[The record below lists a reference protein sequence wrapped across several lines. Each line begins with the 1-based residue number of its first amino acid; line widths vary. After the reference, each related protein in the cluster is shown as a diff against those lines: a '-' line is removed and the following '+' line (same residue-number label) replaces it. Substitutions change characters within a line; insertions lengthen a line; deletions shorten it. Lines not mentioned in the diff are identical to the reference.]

1 MSAAVGQPLLLRV
14 RPSISRLDLIPE
26 LGIAVA
32 AVSLTGVVHC
42 VIALRLGQNPLF
54 LFLLTAA
61 ALTFWRGLG
70 PGMLASSLGSSI
82 GSALYSVPISTAAS
96 NRENLPVEFLL
107 MFAGSMSTCW
117 LIYRLRVDQEKTQA
131 VQNRRNDGL
140 TFVSHELRQP
150 LSNIQLAAAVL
161 ERDRSEATVKRA
173 ATLIMRSSARLATVI
188 DDLTD
193 LTQLQ
198 AGALRVARTAMP
210 LQDSIVAAIEAARP
224 AIEQKQQYLE
234 IDVPRDPPIWVSGD
248 ATRLEQVLVNLLSN
262 ASKYSPGGAEIR
274 VSACEESGR
283 AVVAVRD
290 TGMGI
295 RRDMLE
301 TIFDPFI
308 RDSSSVAEGLGVGLT
323 LVRDLIK
330 QHGGRITAQSEGPG
344 RGSTFVVELP
354 LLPTAPEPAN
364 SDSFARSRG
373 PREHV

>member
-1 MSAAVGQPLLLRV
+1 MSAAFVHPVLRV
-14 RPSISRLDLIPE
+14 RPSVSRLDLIPE

-32 AVSLTGVVHC
+32 AVSLTGAVHL
-42 VIALRLGQNPLF
+42 IALRLGQNPLF

-70 PGMLASSLGSSI
+70 PGMLASSLGSSV
-82 GSALYSVPISTAAS
+82 GPVLYSPFSPVAPG
-96 NRENLPVEFLL
+96 RENLPVEFLL
-107 MFAGSMSTCW
+107 MFAGSMFTCW

-131 VQNRRNDGL
+131 VQDRRNDGL
-140 TFVSHELRQP
+140 AFVSHELRQP
-150 LSNIQLAAAVL
+150 LSNIKLAVAVL
-161 ERDRSEATVKRA
+161 ERDGSEETVKRA
-173 ATLIMRSSARLATVI
+173 TTLIMRSSARLGAVI

-198 AGALRVARTAMP
+198 ADALRVERTAMP
-210 LQDSIVAAIEAARP
+210 LQDSILAAIEGARP
-224 AIEQKQQYLE
+224 AIEQKQQYLQ

-248 ATRLEQVLVNLLSN
+248 AMRLEQVLGNLLSN
-262 ASKYSPGGAEIR
+262 ASKYSPEGAEIR

-290 TGMGI
+290 SGMGI

-308 RDSSSVAEGLGVGLT
+308 RDSTGGAGGLGVGLT
-323 LVRDLIK
+323 LARNLVR

-354 LLPTAPEPAN
+354 PLSAAPSTGHSIGVDPA
-364 SDSFARSRG
+364 
-373 PREHV
+373 